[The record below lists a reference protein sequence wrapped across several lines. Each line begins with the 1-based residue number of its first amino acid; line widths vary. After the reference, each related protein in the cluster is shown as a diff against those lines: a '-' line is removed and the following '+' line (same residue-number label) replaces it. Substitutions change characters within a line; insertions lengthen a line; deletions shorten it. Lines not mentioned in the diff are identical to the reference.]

1 MARYPKSINDLFTN
15 LVRIG
20 GVMRMVLGLVLHSSH
35 QDRLVE
41 ASGMLSG
48 VQLELV
54 VYEQER
60 EIRPKV
66 KALLDRV
73 RLDGMILGLVP
84 YDVCRDFLPPDL
96 PLSVTR
102 YTALELTLTLSRA
115 LRQGWAPAPVSI
127 DTFDR
132 SVVEDVTTA
141 LGMHAEQITCLPYAS
156 DISYEQ
162 IIDFHERFLAENED
176 GYVITVRSE
185 VTRRLRDRAR
195 VLNVAPLE
203 STVRAELH
211 DLVLRIQSQRAKELS
226 FAAGIFSVVEFD
238 TDSNLSRARVGLL
251 NMLLN
256 TPEFA
261 DAWADNHG
269 GRGVAVLAHRALF
282 NDVTRNWS
290 ALPVVGTAHA
300 SLGIRVA
307 AGFGIGSSARKCV
320 LLAEKA
326 AAQAEQY
333 GAPCGF
339 LMDEDGLMVGPLRP
353 GASPLS
359 FTYREHGAVFERLA
373 RKAGL
378 SAASLSRL
386 AALDRKLA
394 GKPLS
399 PGDLADA
406 LCITGPSGRRLIR
419 KLTASGLAVQRGSAQ
434 AGRRGRPT
442 RLYELTIAAAVDD
455 T

>member
-1 MARYPKSINDLFTN
+1 
-15 LVRIG
+15 
-20 GVMRMVLGLVLHSSH
+20 MRMVLGLVLHSSH
-35 QDRLVE
+35 QARLVQ
-41 ASGMLSG
+41 ASGMLTG

-54 VYEQER
+54 IYEQER

-66 KALLDRV
+66 EELLGRV
-73 RLDGMILGLVP
+73 QLDGMILGLVP
-84 YDVCRDFLPPDL
+84 YDACRDFLPPDL

-102 YTALELTLTLSRA
+102 YTALELTLTLGRA
-115 LRQGWAPAPVSI
+115 LRQGWGSAPVSI

-132 SVVEDVTTA
+132 TVVEDVTTA
-141 LGMHAEQITCLPYAS
+141 LGMSPDRFRCLPYSAEV
-156 DISYEQ
+156 SYDE
-162 IIDFHERFLAENED
+162 IIDFHRSFLAEHPD

-185 VTRRLRDRAR
+185 VTRALGDTVRL
-195 VLNVAPLE
+195 LNIAPLD

-211 DLVLRIQSQRAKELS
+211 ELVLRIQSQRAKELS
-226 FAAGIFSVVEFD
+226 FAAGIFSVVEFEK
-238 TDSNLSRARVGLL
+238 DSDLDRARVGLL

-261 DAWADNHG
+261 DAWVDNRG
-269 GRGVAVLAHRALF
+269 RRGVAVLAHRALF
-282 NDVTRNWS
+282 TEVTRNWS
-290 ALPVVGTAHA
+290 ALPVVGTAQG

-320 LLAEKA
+320 VLAEKA
-326 AAQAEQY
+326 AAQAEQA

-353 GASPLS
+353 GTSPLS
-359 FTYREHGAVFERLA
+359 FTYREHGAELERVA
-373 RKAGL
+373 RSAGL
-378 SAASLSRL
+378 SAATLSRL

-394 GKPLS
+394 GRPLS

-406 LCITGPSGRRLIR
+406 LCITDPSGRRLIR

-434 AGRRGRPT
+434 ANRRGRPT
-442 RLYELTIAAAVDD
+442 KLYQLAIAAAVGDA
-455 T
+455 